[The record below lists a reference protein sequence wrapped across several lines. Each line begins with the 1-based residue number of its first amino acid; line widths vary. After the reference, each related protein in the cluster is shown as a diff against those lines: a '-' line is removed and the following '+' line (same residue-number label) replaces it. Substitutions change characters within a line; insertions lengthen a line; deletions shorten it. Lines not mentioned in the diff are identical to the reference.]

1 MTDLDKWKIAHS
13 AIYGGILA
21 FMFAVMI
28 ILLSSVM
35 SKINDNYQ
43 SVPPATVDSLSIEL
57 TKQMDIV
64 NQRIAKDTSKVNN
77 LQAKLDSIDIAL
89 QSLGKTIFVLEKQ
102 TEIRQN
108 DIRQETNNIINKF
121 NGNIEWWIFLLG
133 LICGVAPILLSF
145 LNHQKDAEYIELLNN
160 HYEKMVEQISQ
171 KEMELKKIE
180 NRIAS

>member
-1 MTDLDKWKIAHS
+1 MTDLGKWKIAHS

-21 FMFAVMI
+21 FMLAVMI

-121 NGNIEWWIFLLG
+121 NVSI
-133 LICGVAPILLSF
+133 
-145 LNHQKDAEYIELLNN
+145 
-160 HYEKMVEQISQ
+160 
-171 KEMELKKIE
+171 
-180 NRIAS
+180 R

>member
-1 MTDLDKWKIAHS
+1 MTDLDNWKIAHS

-171 KEMELKKIE
+171 KEKELKKLKTE
-180 NRIAS
+180 

>member
-1 MTDLDKWKIAHS
+1 MTDLDNWKIAHS

-89 QSLGKTIFVLEKQ
+89 SLIH
-102 TEIRQN
+102 I
-108 DIRQETNNIINKF
+108 
-121 NGNIEWWIFLLG
+121 
-133 LICGVAPILLSF
+133 
-145 LNHQKDAEYIELLNN
+145 
-160 HYEKMVEQISQ
+160 
-171 KEMELKKIE
+171 
-180 NRIAS
+180 